1 MAPDLRMLFVI
12 IGQMVISSFELDL
25 IGLRVTKFKL
35 FLDVYACYKAAA
47 DYLNIL
53 DIRLVWKIKN
63 KMISF
68 G

>member
-25 IGLRVTKFKL
+25 IGLRVTKFNL

-47 DYLNIL
+47 DYLNSL
-53 DIRLVWKIKN
+53 DIRLV
-63 KMISF
+63 
-68 G
+68 

>member
-25 IGLRVTKFKL
+25 IGLRVTKFNL

-53 DIRLVWKIKN
+53 DIRLV
-63 KMISF
+63 
-68 G
+68 